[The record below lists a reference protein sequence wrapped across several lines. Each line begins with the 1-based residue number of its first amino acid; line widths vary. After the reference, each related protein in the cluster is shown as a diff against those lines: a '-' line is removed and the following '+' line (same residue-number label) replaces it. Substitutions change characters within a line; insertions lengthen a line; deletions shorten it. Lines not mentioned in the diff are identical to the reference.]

1 MWLRGLDATKL
12 SSFALAAIY
21 LMYPSGAEDSIVR
34 RLAGYPPTNSRV
46 RCNIAMPEQFR
57 SALRQ
62 RAWTELAIM
71 PTESFVVDAALLQEL
86 GERLIGRPAIAL
98 GELIKNAFDADATIC
113 KIEFGNDGIVVSDN
127 GNGMADDDFRTHWLR
142 IATKHKVDERTSLR
156 FKRPLTGS
164 KGIGRLTAQ
173 FLANGLVLD
182 STPRESKTGVHAE
195 VDWRNAVPG
204 ANLSTVMVSWHG
216 NSEVRSYA
224 GDSPYGTRIAL
235 SGLKT
240 QWDTDALQDLGN
252 DVWMLRSPFKDA
264 AQSSRASKRDDFVIE
279 IDAPLIADAREAFD
293 RTLQTVFAN
302 AKARIR
308 GTLEQGR
315 AGGSATIVVE
325 FHKGYPKGTTK
336 PRRFQETID
345 IPVAP
350 DPKHGPL
357 VDRVS
362 FEILI
367 FKPEG
372 KQAGGVTVGELRE
385 YLAKFGNVSLYDA
398 GFRLP
403 YYGSTRDE
411 IGEDWLSIAADQ
423 GRRLSQSALLP
434 ANLQTQNKY
443 MEDLPAPGRIFGSVD
458 IDTNHEERAARRAPK
473 RDRVHLEIQSGRD
486 RLHDNAAFYQLRDL
500 VRFSL
505 DFYANR
511 FRLLSLEAKEKKRSA
526 EPPSKKF
533 LRAIDVLENNKREM
547 PTPVYS
553 AIRREL
559 ADAVKARE
567 AEEDVADQR
576 AALLAPLASAGMMAL
591 ALNHEISRESSFLGR
606 IGARL
611 RRLATKYSLPELEE
625 IATEFHEGKR
635 RLDSLR
641 ELFAPLVS
649 EEDKAATDRLRAKAV
664 AEQAVSGMRV
674 LMPGVEFDLET
685 IPADLRLPL
694 GSLAEWNALL
704 QNVLSNAWNALL
716 DSSRREVSFSGGR
729 NGSTEWL
736 RVSDTGQGLG
746 VPLSESGRLF
756 EPFERHLEVSRD
768 KRSIAI
774 GGQGLG
780 LAIVRMIARRR
791 RADVAFVEP
800 VDGFSTTF
808 QLSWRG
814 TKS

>member
-1 MWLRGLDATKL
+1 
-12 SSFALAAIY
+12 
-21 LMYPSGAEDSIVR
+21 
-34 RLAGYPPTNSRV
+34 
-46 RCNIAMPEQFR
+46 
-57 SALRQ
+57 
-62 RAWTELAIM
+62 M

-113 KIEFGNDGIVVSDN
+113 KIEFGSDSIAVSDN
-127 GNGMADDDFRTHWLR
+127 GNGMADEDFRTHWLR
-142 IATKHKVDERTSLR
+142 IATKHKVDERISPR

-173 FLANGLVLD
+173 FLADGLILD
-182 STPRESKTGVHAE
+182 STPREESKTGVHAE
-195 VDWRNAVPG
+195 VDWRKAVPG
-204 ANLSTVMVSWHG
+204 ANLSTVMVSWNAKSKIH
-216 NSEVRSYA
+216 SYA
-224 GDSPYGTRIAL
+224 ADSRHGTRITL
-235 SGLKT
+235 SSLKT
-240 QWDTDALQDLGN
+240 QWDAEALQELGN
-252 DVWMLRSPFKDA
+252 DVWMLRSPFKDST
-264 AQSSRASKRDDFVIE
+264 QSSRASKRDEFVIE
-279 IDAPLIADAREAFD
+279 IDAPLIADARQAFD
-293 RTLQTVFAN
+293 RTLQTVFSN

-315 AGGSATIVVE
+315 AGGTATVIVE
-325 FHKGYPKGTTK
+325 FQKGYPLGTTK
-336 PRRFQETID
+336 PRRFQETIAL
-345 IPVAP
+345 PVAR

-357 VDRVS
+357 VDRAS

-372 KQAGGVTVGELRE
+372 KQAGGVTVGELRA
-385 YLAKFGNVSLYDA
+385 YLGKFGNVSLYDS

-403 YYGSTRDE
+403 YYGSKRDE

-443 MEDLPAPGRIFGSVD
+443 LEDLPAPGRIFGSVD
-458 IDTNHEERAARRAPK
+458 IDTNHEARAARRSAK
-473 RDRVHLEIQSGRD
+473 RQRIHLEIQSGRD

-511 FRLLSLEAKEKKRSA
+511 FRLLSLEAKEKKRSG

-533 LRAIDVLENNKREM
+533 RRAMEVLEDNKREM
-547 PTPVYS
+547 PAPVFS

-567 AEEDVADQR
+567 AEENVADQR
-576 AALLAPLASAGMMAL
+576 AALFAPLASAGMMAL

-606 IGARL
+606 IGSRL
-611 RRLATKYSLPELEE
+611 RRLASKYSIPELEE
-625 IATEFHEGKR
+625 IATEFNEGKR

-649 EEDKAATDRLRAKAV
+649 EEDKVATDRLRAKVV

-674 LMPGVEFDLET
+674 LMPGVNFDLKG

-704 QNVLSNAWNALL
+704 HNVLSNAWNALL
-716 DSSRREVSFSGGR
+716 ESSRREVAFSGGR
-729 NGSTEWL
+729 SGNTEWL
-736 RVSDTGQGLG
+736 RISDTGRGLDI
-746 VPLSESGRLF
+746 PLSESGRLF
-756 EPFERHLEVSRD
+756 EPFERHLEISRD

-780 LAIVRMIARRR
+780 LAIVRMIAARR
-791 RADVAFVEP
+791 RANVAFVEP
-800 VDGFSTTF
+800 VAGFSTTF
-808 QLSWRG
+808 QLSWGG
-814 TKS
+814 TRL

>member
-1 MWLRGLDATKL
+1 MYPGEAE
-12 SSFALAAIY
+12 SSFVRCL
-21 LMYPSGAEDSIVR
+21 PS
-34 RLAGYPPTNSRV
+34 YPPTNPRV
-46 RCNIAMPEQFR
+46 RCNIAAPEQSR
-57 SALRQ
+57 PALRQ
-62 RAWTELAIM
+62 QARTEFAIM

-113 KIEFGNDGIVVSDN
+113 KIEFGDDSIVVLDN
-127 GNGMADDDFRTHWLR
+127 GNGMADDDFRKHWLR
-142 IATKHKVDERTSLR
+142 IATRHKVDERTSLQ

-182 STPRESKTGVHAE
+182 STPRDISKTGVHAA
-195 VDWRNAVPG
+195 VDWRDAIPG
-204 ANLSTVMVSWHG
+204 ANLSTVMVSWHDL
-216 NSEVRSYA
+216 SEVHSYA
-224 GDSPYGTRIAL
+224 ADSPHGTRITL

-240 QWDTDALQDLGN
+240 QWDADALQELGN
-252 DVWMLRSPFKDA
+252 DVWMLRSPFKDS
-264 AQSSRASKRDDFVIE
+264 AQSSRASKRDEFVIE
-279 IDAPLIADAREAFD
+279 IEAPLIANAREAFD
-293 RTLQTVFAN
+293 QTLQTVFSN

-308 GTLEQGR
+308 GSLERGR
-315 AGGSATIVVE
+315 AGGSATVVVE
-325 FHKGYPKGTTK
+325 FQKGYPTGTTK

-345 IPVAP
+345 LPVAP
-350 DPKHGPL
+350 DPRHGPL
-357 VDRVS
+357 VDRAS

-385 YLAKFGNVSLYDA
+385 YLGKFGNVSLYDA

-403 YYGSTRDE
+403 YYGSKRDK
-411 IGEDWLSIAADQ
+411 IGEDWLTIAADQ

-458 IDTNHEERAARRAPK
+458 IDTNHEQRASRRSPK
-473 RDRVHLEIQSGRD
+473 KDRVYLEIQSGRD
-486 RLHDNAAFYQLRDL
+486 RLHDNAAFYQLKDL

-511 FRLLSLEAKEKKRSA
+511 FRLLSWEAKEKKRSA

-533 LRAIDVLENNKREM
+533 RRAIEVLDDNKSEI
-547 PTPVYS
+547 PAQVFS
-553 AIRREL
+553 SIRREL

-591 ALNHEISRESSFLGR
+591 ALNHEISRESSFLGQ
-606 IGARL
+606 IGSRL
-611 RRLATKYSLPELEE
+611 RRLATKYSVPELEE
-625 IATEFHEGKR
+625 IATEFREGKR

-664 AEQAVSGMRV
+664 AEQAVGGMRV
-674 LMPGVEFDLET
+674 LMPGVKFDLEA
-685 IPADLRLPL
+685 IPTDLRLPL

-716 DSSRREVSFSGGR
+716 DSSRREISFSGGR
-729 NGSTEWL
+729 SGNTEWL

-780 LAIVRMIARRR
+780 LAIVRMIARQR
-791 RADVAFVEP
+791 RANVAFVEP
-800 VDGFSTTF
+800 VDGFATTF
-808 QLSWRG
+808 QLSWGG
-814 TKS
+814 TRL